1 MAVPFSLLKGTA
13 FYSYELYCVTSNPK
27 AARRAFDNIPV
38 GPVMLPA
45 DHRRYSHRQLFP
57 PSRAARIAIST
68 SAQDVSDALENVAG
82 SNHLT

>member
-38 GPVMLPA
+38 GRVMLPA
-45 DHRRYSHRQLFP
+45 DHRRYPTPAIPTVPRCPYSDLNIR
-57 PSRAARIAIST
+57 SRCERRA
-68 SAQDVSDALENVAG
+68 
-82 SNHLT
+82 